1 MKKDRDRNSLRD
13 GERWKKDW
21 TGEEEEIMFKCKICS
36 VTLDKLES
44 LHVMPSIIL
53 GLFFFVFFKLDSSID
68 DVNKAIKFNMAC
80 MEIVQ

>member
-1 MKKDRDRNSLRD
+1 MLYFPWRRVKKQKHVGNSFRD
-13 GERWKKDW
+13 GERKKDW
-21 TGEEEEIMFKCKICS
+21 TGEEEEIMFKCKISS

-53 GLFFFVFFKLDSSID
+53 MLLFSID
-68 DVNKAIKFNMAC
+68 DVNKVIKFNMAC